1 MAYFE
6 FIGEDASSKSETSE
20 KFWEITQVEKKVT
33 VRFGKIG
40 VNGQTKDKE
49 HPTKEDAD
57 KEVAQLIKEKT
68 KKGYIEKPKP

>member
-1 MAYFE
+1 MAYYE
-6 FIGEDASSKSETSE
+6 FVGKDASSKAETSE

-40 VNGQTKDKE
+40 VNGQTKEKE

-57 KEVAQLIKEKT
+57 KEVAQLIAEKT

>member
-1 MAYFE
+1 MAYYE
-6 FIGEDASSKSETSE
+6 FVGKDASSKSEKSE
-20 KFWEITQVEKKVT
+20 KFWEITQVENKVT

-57 KEVAQLIKEKT
+57 KEVARLSAEKT
-68 KKGYIEKPKP
+68 KTGYIEKPKP